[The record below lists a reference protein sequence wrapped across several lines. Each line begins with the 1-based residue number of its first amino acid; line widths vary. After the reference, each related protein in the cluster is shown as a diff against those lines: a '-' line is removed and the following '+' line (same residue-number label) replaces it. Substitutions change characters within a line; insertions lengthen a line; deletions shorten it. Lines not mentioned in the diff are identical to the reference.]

1 MQAVNSSN
9 EAVNGATF
17 VLYDPATTPPTLV
30 STQVAPAGSNSV
42 TFNGLNLHS
51 QPSYNYELEI
61 YLGCVGAVVSPFKV
75 SYGQSTDAVTV
86 QNTSCIEG
94 KVSGVVEDL
103 GNAAGSPDATGNLVS
118 PLAGVTV
125 SAGSGLGAVT
135 ASDGSFTILGNPTA
149 STLGVPPGS
158 YTLSVSSVNGYGAA
172 TFWDPTLTTSMVN
185 PVTVASGQTTT
196 VGVALVATDVTLSG
210 QVTDQAGGNAIP
222 GASVFFQ
229 GALPTP
235 PAVAGACSNN
245 GSPPA
250 QPSKAAPLTTGA
262 DGTFTVCLPPSTW
275 NATFSEANFAQQ
287 KVAFTLVVGSGQKRS
302 MSR

>member
-1 MQAVNSSN
+1 M
-9 EAVNGATF
+9 
-17 VLYDPATTPPTLV
+17 
-30 STQVAPAGSNSV
+30 
-42 TFNGLNLHS
+42 
-51 QPSYNYELEI
+51 
-61 YLGCVGAVVSPFKV
+61 
-75 SYGQSTDAVTV
+75 
-86 QNTSCIEG
+86 
-94 KVSGVVEDL
+94 SGVVEDL

-222 GASVFFQ
+222 GHR
-229 GALPTP
+229 
-235 PAVAGACSNN
+235 CS
-245 GSPPA
+245 SRVRCRLRRRWPER
-250 QPSKAAPLTTGA
+250 AATTA
-262 DGTFTVCLPPSTW
+262 RRPPS
-275 NATFSEANFAQQ
+275 
-287 KVAFTLVVGSGQKRS
+287 LPR
-302 MSR
+302 RRR